1 MVIKEDLVEVLKTVE
16 DPELFM
22 DVWTLGLIYELE
34 LKKDKVEILMT
45 FTTPMC
51 PYGPM
56 LIDMIK
62 DAITDKYKEIKD
74 VKVDIT
80 FDPPWEHSEELRAVF
95 GV

>member
-1 MVIKEDLVEVLKTVE
+1 MTTQKQIVEILKTVD
-16 DPELFM
+16 DPELNI
-22 DVWTLGLIYELE
+22 DVWSLGLIYEI
-34 LKKDKVEILMT
+34 KINKTQVNILMT

-62 DAITDKYKEIKD
+62 EAITSKQKDIK
-74 VKVDIT
+74 KVELEIT
-80 FDPPWEHSEELRAVF
+80 FDPAWEPSKELRAMF